1 MIYLFVLLIG
11 CLPPLA
17 YKNYAGSNFETT
29 RSACVDA
36 LYVNLDN
43 SKCDD
48 TLIFNYPHNDYFMVR
63 CIDNDPG
70 IIDNWTIHS
79 FYITSR
85 YNTPTWTTF
94 MMDESYTWF
103 CSDQQMVIYTKP
115 RN

>member
-1 MIYLFVLLIG
+1 MNYLLSLWLG

-29 RSACVDA
+29 RSPCVDA

-48 TLIFNYPHNDYFMVR
+48 ALIFDFPHNDYFLVR
-63 CIDNDPG
+63 CIDQDPG
-70 IIDNWTIHS
+70 IIDNWTIHA

-85 YNTPTWTTF
+85 YNTETWTKFT
-94 MMDESYTWF
+94 MDASYTWF
-103 CSDQQMVIYTKP
+103 CSDQQMVVYTKP
-115 RN
+115 RK

>member
-1 MIYLFVLLIG
+1 MSYLFALLIG

-29 RSACVDA
+29 RSPCVDS

-48 TLIFNYPHNDYFMVR
+48 ALIFDFPHNNYFLVR
-63 CIDNDPG
+63 CIDQDPG
-70 IIDNWTIHS
+70 IIDNWTIHA

-85 YNTPTWTTF
+85 YNTETWAAF

-103 CSDQQMVIYTKP
+103 CSDQQMVVYTKP
-115 RN
+115 RK

>member
-1 MIYLFVLLIG
+1 MNYLLSLWLG

-29 RSACVDA
+29 RSPCVDA

-48 TLIFNYPHNDYFMVR
+48 ALIFDFPHNNYFLVR
-63 CIDNDPG
+63 CIDQDPG
-70 IIDNWTIHS
+70 IIDNWTIHA

-85 YNTPTWTTF
+85 YNTETWTKF

-103 CSDQQMVIYTKP
+103 CSDQQMVVYTKP
-115 RN
+115 RK

>member
-1 MIYLFVLLIG
+1 MSYLVALLIG

-29 RSACVDA
+29 RSPCVDA

-48 TLIFNYPHNDYFMVR
+48 ALIFDFPHNDYFMVR
-63 CIDNDPG
+63 CLDNDPG
-70 IIDNWTIHS
+70 IIDNWTIHA
-79 FYITSR
+79 FYIVSR
-85 YNTPTWTTF
+85 YNERSWRSFNTNK
-94 MMDESYTWF
+94 DYEWF
-103 CSDQQMVIYTKP
+103 CSDQQMIVYTKP

>member
-1 MIYLFVLLIG
+1 MNYLLSLWLG

-29 RSACVDA
+29 RSPCVDA

-48 TLIFNYPHNDYFMVR
+48 ALIFDYPHNDYYLVR
-63 CIDNDPG
+63 CIDQDPG
-70 IIDNWTIHS
+70 IIDNWTIHA

-85 YNTPTWTTF
+85 YNTETWTKFT
-94 MMDESYTWF
+94 MDASYTWF
-103 CSDQQMVIYTKP
+103 CSDQQMVVYTKP
-115 RN
+115 RK

>member
-1 MIYLFVLLIG
+1 MSYLVGLWLG

-29 RSACVDA
+29 RSPCVDS

-48 TLIFNYPHNDYFMVR
+48 ALIFDFPHNNYFLVR
-63 CIDNDPG
+63 CIDQDPG
-70 IIDNWTIHS
+70 IIDNWTIHA

-85 YNTPTWTTF
+85 YNTETWAAF

-103 CSDQQMVIYTKP
+103 CSDQQMVVYTKP
-115 RN
+115 RK